1 MSPKISIISA
11 MILIANITAAS
22 AADMAAARVMP
33 AKPEFKWSGPYI
45 GVETGVPISRFTHKS
60 DSTANI
66 EERLGHPSRVPM
78 LGLYAGYNFELPKHF
93 IFGIDANIDRYSSK
107 VLRIIPDS
115 LYMIYKETA
124 VASARARLGLAQGR
138 FMPYVAAGLSVLRA
152 VDFAASQSLGINSGE
167 KAMHNFTG
175 WNLGTGIDYA
185 ATSNLLL
192 RADYRFNT
200 TLINDSYY
208 MYKPDVFLR
217 SAATTR
223 GVKSHQIRVGAAY
236 KF

>member
-1 MSPKISIISA
+1 
-11 MILIANITAAS
+11 
-22 AADMAAARVMP
+22 
-33 AKPEFKWSGPYI
+33 
-45 GVETGVPISRFTHKS
+45 
-60 DSTANI
+60 
-66 EERLGHPSRVPM
+66 M

-152 VDFAASQSLGINSGE
+152 VDFAASQRLGINSGK

-223 GVKSHQIRVGAAY
+223 GVRSQQLRLGAAY